1 MTGSL
6 KLMKLREKLLDIPRS
21 DQNYGPIKSI
31 IQYIQYTEQ
40 KVATEVS
47 ISILNF
53 SQQVGVG
60 T

>member
-1 MTGSL
+1 
-6 KLMKLREKLLDIPRS
+6 MKLREKLLNIPRS
-21 DQNYGPIKSI
+21 DQNYGPIESI

-47 ISILNF
+47 ISIFNF